1 MQYTIELLSM
11 THAKKAQTLLS
22 SKGYTCSVKKV
33 TNKNGCSFYL
43 YTKDDINKM
52 EKILLENG
60 IVFKRV

>member
-1 MQYTIELLSM
+1 M